1 MATVLVV
8 DDSRTM
14 LLILRKLLGEL
25 GHEVVAEAA
34 NGKEAIVAYETHNPD
49 LVTMDITM
57 PVMDGVTAVRL
68 IVKRHADA
76 KIVMVSAYGHS
87 KMVLKAIAAGAKHFL
102 VKPIIAER
110 ARKVIDEV
118 LAGSASSAAGDLD
131 ALQTA
136 LVSIEKKSEGFVV
149 RIQEQLDKPG
159 ATALQQAL
167 EDLNFSGNP
176 KITLQFPD
184 KVGYSPSISARIYSA
199 VKKLQRSGIK
209 VSIQTADAAFKAH
222 LEM

>member
-14 LLILRKLLGEL
+14 LLIMRKLLGDF

-49 LVTMDITM
+49 LVTMDINM
-57 PVMDGVTAVRL
+57 PVMDGVTAVQQ
-68 IVKRHADA
+68 IVKRHPDA
-76 KIVMVSAYGHS
+76 KVIMVSAYGHS

-136 LVSIEKKSEGFVV
+136 PFSIEKKSAGFVV
-149 RIQEQLDKPG
+149 RIREQLDKPG

-167 EDLNFSGNP
+167 EDLNFSGNLQ
-176 KITLQFPD
+176 ITLQFPD

-199 VKKLQRSGIK
+199 VKKLQSSGIK

-222 LEM
+222 LQM